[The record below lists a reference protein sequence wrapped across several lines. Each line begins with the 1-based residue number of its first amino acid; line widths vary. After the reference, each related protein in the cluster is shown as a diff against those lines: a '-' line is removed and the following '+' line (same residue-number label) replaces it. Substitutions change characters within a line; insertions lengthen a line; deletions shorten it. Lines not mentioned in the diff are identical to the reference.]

1 MTRPSTL
8 IDGVRAAEDTRT
20 VRLHLNE
27 APWGPPP
34 SAARRAG
41 SAAWSLHLYPIGNTK
56 RATELTAAYFD
67 VAPGQVILTTGVDEA
82 TDLCLLELGSLL
94 TVTPGFNGFKDR
106 AAALDRSLAEF
117 TLTDRWGLSEEFL
130 ASAGPGKVAML
141 ASPNNPVG
149 RQFSERELTAL
160 LGTGCHLLL
169 DETYADFA
177 PHAPGREWLEVH
189 ERLLL
194 FRSFSKSFGLGGL
207 RIGCLVGEAGLIARL
222 RARQPY
228 YPLDRLAA
236 EALIAALEHDPEFP
250 TRLAAQIEPLR
261 ALLIAELRRSELFD
275 RVFDSAANFVLATC
289 VKECRARLVQ
299 ALLLERAGILVASAA
314 PFGVPAGLRISV
326 GDEEAIQSLTEA
338 LRTIKDMLR
347 RERDI

>member
-8 IDGVRAAEDTRT
+8 VDGVHAAEDTPA

-41 SAAWSLHLYPIGNTK
+41 SAAWRLHLYPIDDTK
-56 RATELTAAYFD
+56 RATELAAAYFD
-67 VAPGQVILTTGVDEA
+67 VAPERVILTTGVDEA

-106 AAALDRSLAEF
+106 AAALDRPLAEF
-117 TLTDRWGLSEEFL
+117 PLTDRWGLSDEFL
-130 ASAGPGKVAML
+130 ENAGPGRVVML
-141 ASPNNPVG
+141 ASPNNPIG
-149 RQFSERELTAL
+149 RQFSERELTSL

-177 PHAPGREWLEVH
+177 PSAPGHQWLGVH
-189 ERLLL
+189 ERLLV

-207 RIGCLVGEAGLIARL
+207 RIGCLVGEARVVSRL

-228 YPLDRLAA
+228 YPVDRLAA
-236 EALIAALEHDPEFP
+236 EALIAALENDPEFP
-250 TRLAAQIEPLR
+250 TQLAARIEPLR
-261 ALLIAELRRSELFD
+261 SLLVVELRRSELFD
-275 RVFDSAANFVLATC
+275 RVFDSAANFVLVTC
-289 VKECRARLVQ
+289 ADERQARLVQ
-299 ALLLERAGILVASAA
+299 ALLLERGGILVASAA
-314 PFGVPAGLRISV
+314 PFGVAAGLRISV
-326 GDEEAIQSLTEA
+326 GDEKAIESLIDA
-338 LRTIKDMLR
+338 LRTIKDVLR